1 MTIRLPDF
9 DSLAALHRQDPEAL
23 EIFRRHV
30 LREAVDAAPAAHR
43 PSLEQLLMQIESAR
57 EAAETPMDA
66 ATVAFRMMC
75 DSVERLQHG
84 WEQALD
90 SIADLQAALV
100 IERLRAKSMFGATGR
115 A

>member
-9 DSLAALHRQDPEAL
+9 DVLAALHRQDPEAL
-23 EIFRRHV
+23 EIFRKHV
-30 LREAVDAAPAAHR
+30 LREAVDSAPPAHR
-43 PSLEQLLMQIESAR
+43 PSLEDLLSRIESAR
-57 EAAETPMDA
+57 DAADTPLEA

-75 DSVERLQHG
+75 ESVERLQHG

-90 SIADLQAALV
+90 SVADLQAAV
-100 IERLRAKSMFGATGR
+100 IIERLRGGSRFGAAGS

>member
-9 DSLAALHRQDPEAL
+9 DSLTALHRQDPEAL

-30 LREAVDAAPAAHR
+30 LREAVDAAPPAHR
-43 PSLEQLLMQIESAR
+43 PSLEQLLVQIESAHS
-57 EAAETPMDA
+57 AAATPLEA
-66 ATVAFRMMC
+66 ATVAFRLMC

-90 SIADLQAALV
+90 SVADLQATLV
-100 IERLRAKSMFGATGR
+100 IERLRSKGTFGAAGR

>member
-9 DSLAALHRQDPEAL
+9 DVLAALHREDPEAL

-30 LREAVDAAPAAHR
+30 LREAVDAAPPVHR
-43 PSLEQLLMQIESAR
+43 SSLEQLLVEIESAR
-57 EAAETPMDA
+57 EAAASPIEA
-66 ATVAFRMMC
+66 AAVAFRMMC
-75 DSVERLQHG
+75 ASVERLQES

-90 SIADLQAALV
+90 SVADLQAGLI
-100 IERLRAKSMFGATGR
+100 IERLRAGSTFGASGH

>member
-9 DSLAALHRQDPEAL
+9 DVLAALHRQDPEAL
-23 EIFRRHV
+23 ETFRKHV
-30 LREAVDAAPAAHR
+30 LREAVDSAPPVHR
-43 PSLEQLLMQIESAR
+43 PSLEQLLTQIESAR
-57 EAAETPMDA
+57 EAAETPIEA

-90 SIADLQAALV
+90 AVADLQAAV
-100 IERLRAKSMFGATGR
+100 IIERVRARSAFPADGR

>member
-9 DSLAALHRQDPEAL
+9 DVLAALHRQDPEAL

-30 LREAVDAAPAAHR
+30 LREAVDAAPPVHR
-43 PSLEQLLMQIESAR
+43 PSLEQLLVQIESAR
-57 EAAETPMDA
+57 DAAQTPMEA

-90 SIADLQAALV
+90 SVADLQATLI
-100 IERLRAKSMFGATGR
+100 IERLRARSAFGAAGR